1 MLTHLHVRERGP
13 GEPVKPPCFNGLVT
27 QRTFL
32 LAAAAFL
39 LLPGA
44 AVAADV
50 RVDGDRV
57 VYEAAAGEVNEL
69 RVTSIDMIDG
79 GDVVAV
85 DVTLRDA
92 GAVVTP
98 GDGCQEGT
106 DGAVVCRVS
115 VSGSFLITARLG
127 DGDDFF
133 TAARTCGDFVECVEV
148 EAGAGND
155 VVIGS
160 GAADLLRGNGGDDT
174 LEGLRGEG
182 WGFVPTGNHLDGGY
196 GDDRLIGG
204 REYDLLVGGPG
215 ADVMEGGRGFDTVSY
230 GTRVLP
236 VRVQIDGDADDG
248 APGERDRVGLD
259 VEMVFGGH
267 GHDRLIGDARAN
279 QLDGSRGRDVIVG
292 RAGPDFLVGGTGA
305 DVIRGG
311 AGRDRLEATWYDPMQ
326 HAITTERRARDLLY
340 GGPDADSIDSADSTA
355 DRVRGGRGRDR
366 AFIDSRL
373 DRLRGIERVDSPDFA
388 IAARYKGAAAF
399 RAL

>member
-1 MLTHLHVRERGP
+1 
-13 GEPVKPPCFNGLVT
+13 VT

-50 RVDGDRV
+50 RVDEARV
-57 VYEAAAGEVNEL
+57 VYEAAAGEVNDV
-69 RVTSIDMIDG
+69 RVTSID
-79 GDVVAV
+79 VVDEETV
-85 DVTLRDA
+85 DVSLRDA

-98 GDGCQEGT
+98 GDGCQGGT
-106 DGAVVCRVS
+106 DGAVVCRVALG
-115 VSGSFLITARLG
+115 GSFLITARLG

-133 TAARTCGDFVECVEV
+133 TAARTCGGFVVCVAV

-160 GAADLLRGNGGDDT
+160 GAADQLRGNGGDDT
-174 LEGLRGEG
+174 LEGLRGVG
-182 WGFVPTGNHLDGGY
+182 WGGFVPTGNELDGGY
-196 GDDRLIGG
+196 GDDRLKGG

-215 ADVMEGGRGFDTVSY
+215 ADVLEGGRGFDTVSY
-230 GTRVLP
+230 GTRRLP

-259 VEMVFGGH
+259 VELVVGGR
-267 GHDRLIGDARAN
+267 GHDRLIGDGRAN
-279 QLDGSRGRDVIVG
+279 KFDGGPGRDVILG

-305 DVIRGG
+305 DVVRGG
-311 AGRDRLEATWYDPMQ
+311 AGRDRLRATWYDPMG
-326 HAITTERRARDLLY
+326 HAIPTERRARDLLY
-340 GGPDADSIDSADSTA
+340 GGPDADILDSADDTA
-355 DRVRGGRGRDR
+355 DRVRGGRGSDR

-373 DRLRGIERVDSPDFA
+373 DRVRGIERVDSPEFA

-399 RAL
+399 RAQ